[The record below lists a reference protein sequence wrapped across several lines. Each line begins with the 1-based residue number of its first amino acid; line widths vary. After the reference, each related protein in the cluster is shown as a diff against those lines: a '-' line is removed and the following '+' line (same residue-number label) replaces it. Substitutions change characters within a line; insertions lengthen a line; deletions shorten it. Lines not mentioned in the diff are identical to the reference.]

1 MLKDIK
7 KIGKDLHLPITLD
20 QTLEF
25 LVDTIK
31 KNNVKTIL
39 EIGSAVGYSAIAM
52 AQCGV
57 KHIDTV
63 EIDAARVKIAKEN
76 IKIEN
81 LDNIIDVIDADAK
94 DFLAECTKKYD
105 FVYLDG
111 PKGQYINYL
120 DKLIECTK
128 IGGIIFADNVL
139 FKGMVRGNTIV
150 AHGIKA
156 MIKNLRLYLNR
167 IENHPK
173 LQTQIFE
180 IGDGVSVSKKIKE

>member
-7 KIGKDLHLPITLD
+7 KQGKNLNLPITLD
-20 QTLEF
+20 ETLEF
-25 LVDTIK
+25 LVETIK
-31 KNNVKTIL
+31 KYKPNSIL

-63 EIDAARVKIAKEN
+63 EIDSQRAKLAKEN
-76 IKIEN
+76 IKIEDF
-81 LDNIIDVIDADAK
+81 DNIIKVFNCDAK
-94 DFLAECTKKYD
+94 DYLLTCDKKYD

-111 PKGQYINYL
+111 PKGQYANYL
-120 DKLIECTK
+120 DKLIDCIK

-139 FKGMVRGNTIV
+139 FKGMVRGDTPV

-156 MIKNLRLYLNR
+156 MIKNLRLYLEK
-167 IENHPK
+167 IENHSK
-173 LQTQIFE
+173 LQTVIYE
-180 IGDGVSVSKKIKE
+180 IGDGVSISKKIKE

>member
-20 QTLEF
+20 ETLEF
-25 LVDTIK
+25 LIDTIK
-31 KNNVKTIL
+31 KNNAKNIL

-52 AQCGV
+52 AECGV

-63 EIDAARVKIAKEN
+63 EIDTERAKTAKEN
-76 IKIEN
+76 VKIEN
-81 LDNIIDVIDADAK
+81 YDNIINVINADAK
-94 DFLAECTKKYD
+94 NFLDECTNKYD

-111 PKGQYINYL
+111 PKGQYVNYL

-139 FKGMVRGNTIV
+139 FKGMVRGSMPV
-150 AHGIKA
+150 AHGVKA
-156 MIKNLRLYLNR
+156 MIKNLRLYLDK

-173 LQTQIFE
+173 LKTEIFE
-180 IGDGVSVSKKIKE
+180 IGDGVSISKKIKE